1 MAWHNQGTV
10 SVQTGS
16 ASVTGAGTGW
26 LAGGRPGDAFVDQEG
41 RIYEVL
47 NIASDTSLTLTR
59 PYMGPTA
66 AGIRYELAPLQGYLK
81 ENADKLAV
89 ITQLV
94 GGLPLRVQALEEGGL
109 VKGANL
115 SDLNDAA
122 VARMNLG
129 LKGLAQKD
137 MSELG
142 LKTGA
147 FANVVGAMS
156 DGAIIERGSN
166 ANGEYVRFADG
177 TQICLGIAVLPAAP
191 LNVDNGAAANFP
203 AEFAVAPRVLVTTS
217 KQLGSGAASSIGM
230 VLMNGTWL
238 RTITTGFSILTY
250 HYRYATDASIEFNW
264 MATGRW
270 K

>member
-16 ASVTGAGTGW
+16 ASVAGVGTGW

-59 PYMGPTA
+59 PYMGPTT

-94 GGLPLRVQALEEGGL
+94 GGLPVRVQALEGGSL

-115 SDLNDAA
+115 SDLADAA
-122 VARMNLG
+122 AARQNLG

-147 FANVVGAMS
+147 FANVVGAVG

-177 TQICLGIAVLPAAP
+177 TQICCGSLVMPAAG
-191 LNVDNGAAANFP
+191 LSMDNSASRTYP
-203 AEFAVAPRVLVTTS
+203 ASFASTPRVLYS
-217 KQLGSGAASSIGM
+217 SAKQQGAGSAAALGLVS
-230 VLMNGTWL
+230 MNGTWVIATSSSFTL
-238 RTITTGFSILTY
+238 HSY
-250 HYRYATDASIEFNW
+250 HYRHAIDEPVEFNFS
-264 MATGRW
+264 ANGRW